1 MPFHNYCESIFVYI
15 YDYAKGRSNHNFAM
29 GYSTTDFIRG
39 GYTYGWCSGWGL
51 GSDREDY
58 NPGLYSKHYGENQ

>member
-1 MPFHNYCESIFVYI
+1 MPLHDYGESIFVYI
-15 YDYAKGRSNHNFAM
+15 YDWAKAPRCPHFAM
-29 GYSTTDFIRG
+29 GYPTTGFIRG

-58 NPGLYSKHYGENQ
+58 NPGLYSRHYGKQ